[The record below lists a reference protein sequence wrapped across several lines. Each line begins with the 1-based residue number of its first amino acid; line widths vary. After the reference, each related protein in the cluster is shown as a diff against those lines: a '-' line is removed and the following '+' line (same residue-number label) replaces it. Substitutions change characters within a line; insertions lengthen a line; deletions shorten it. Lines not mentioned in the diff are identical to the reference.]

1 MDIKPMQRDIKLI
14 VIDLDGTLLDDQH
27 KMSKRNRDAIKKA
40 MANDIRIVLATGKTR
55 ISAEG
60 IIKELGLD
68 TPGVYVQ
75 GLMICNADGT
85 VRKQTTMDKASA
97 RKVINFAENN
107 GFEVLVYSGNR
118 LLAKHAEEPF
128 SEITKY
134 GEPAPEAVGPLVN
147 NLDSTQIH
155 KVVVLGNSPRKL
167 KALRWQLNQQV
178 GQQVSFTTAAVLTSL
193 EVLPKGGS
201 KANGVLTLLKDL
213 GVAPENVMAIGD
225 GENDAS
231 MLKMVGLGVAMGN
244 ATEAVKESANE
255 VVSDNN
261 NHGVAEAI
269 AKFALPKEEP
279 EPEPTEAKPEPVA
292 ETKVETSTE
301 TPSESNVEGSKE

>member
-1 MDIKPMQRDIKLI
+1 M
-14 VIDLDGTLLDDQH
+14 H
-27 KMSKRNRDAIKKA
+27 RDAIKKA
-40 MANDIRIVLATGKTR
+40 IANDIRVVLATGKTR
-55 ISAEG
+55 TSAEG
-60 IIKELGLD
+60 IIKDLGLD

-85 VRKQTTMDKASA
+85 IRKQTTMDKAAA
-97 RKVINFAENN
+97 RKVINYAENN
-107 GFEVLVYSGNR
+107 GFEVMLYSGNR

-134 GEPAPEAVGPLVN
+134 GEPAPVAVGSLVN

-155 KVVVLGNSPRKL
+155 KVVVLSNSPRKL

-201 KANGVLTLLKDL
+201 KANGVRVLLKDL
-213 GVAPENVMAIGD
+213 GVALENVMAIGD
-225 GENDAS
+225 GENDAD

-244 ATEAVKESANE
+244 ATEAVKAAANE
-255 VVSDNN
+255 VVSNNN

-269 AKFALPKEEP
+269 TKFALPKEEP
-279 EPEPTEAKPEPVA
+279 KEEAKPEPIAPA
-292 ETKVETSTE
+292 ETTKAESIAKPATTTTE
-301 TPSESNVEGSKE
+301 APSESKAEGSKE